1 MNKQKDN
8 VELKDVSDLG
18 LSELLGQTY
27 QSLMVQSQN
36 LQNIHSEVERREKL
50 VTVSPEAKKVAEKP
64 KEK

>member
-36 LQNIHSEVERREKL
+36 LQNIQLEVERREKL
-50 VTVSPEAKKVAEKP
+50 VTVSREAKKVAEKP